1 MSGNVLVILRY
12 LVANRDLKKG
22 EKLIEQL
29 PLAVGPCAES
39 LPVCLGCY
47 AELTITSRSYR
58 YKNIRFDE
66 IDATFSMSF

>member
-1 MSGNVLVILRY
+1 MSGNSAIFRY

-29 PLAVGPCAES
+29 PLAVGPCAET

-47 AELTITSRSYR
+47 AELSITSRSYR
-58 YKNIRFDE
+58 YFNCLTLLRVIFL
-66 IDATFSMSF
+66 ITI